1 MPAKP
6 RRFALAVALAA
17 MTALLA
23 ACSDNDSSSANNPP
37 KPDPVASSKPN
48 ILFIVLDDLGVDQMA
63 TYGYGG
69 VAPSR
74 MPNLTAIAR
83 AGVQFRNAWAM
94 PDCTP
99 TRATFFTGRY
109 PSQIN
114 VLNALVA
121 TDLAN
126 SAPSPYE
133 MTLPKLLKT
142 QGYTNALIGKM
153 HLTGSD
159 LNGGFN
165 LPYGYDSMW
174 KLGWDY
180 FDGFLDGA
188 PYNIDTRAGLTTKGA
203 DVDSGPY
210 KCGFIPTTRID
221 KTNGADSGACYV
233 ASGSCSP
240 MSIGADITTP
250 GRSCLERG
258 GILDPGQSCQ
268 STLPS
273 YIDFTAQN
281 GYYTGRWVK
290 STAEGDGRVIPA
302 SDPSSRG
309 YRSTLETDRALEW
322 AGRQPASQPWM
333 LTVGYSAIH
342 APLQV
347 PPVSLI
353 PEGTPGRNDNLVC
366 SPLADSDSTPVL
378 TQATDL
384 IDAHLITN
392 LMITAV
398 DKKIGD
404 LLVGLGL
411 AQYNADGT
419 LEYHPE
425 KTNTVVVIVGD
436 NGTYV
441 NSVKFTSPGK
451 FDPTRAK
458 ASPYQTGVW
467 VPLLIAGP
475 MVSSPGREV
484 PHMVGSVDLY
494 QLFADIA
501 GADLNKAIPAN
512 RPLDAQ
518 PMLAYLTDA
527 GQNSIRSTNFTEM
540 GTNLRA
546 VGSEDEQSACVIP
559 AANNVC
565 TTLFPQKGVCLA
577 QGGIWYGDNLSSDTS
592 DVPAAG
598 YNNCCQVQAYRLARG
613 ESTTF
618 LPTAT
623 KAVTDGTYK
632 LVRQTRNQCDPVMG
646 SASDPSAYRYSA
658 TGYDV
663 ADELYQ
669 IDTATPDPKLDKE
682 GSELTAITAPPL
694 DTSSLNNAQQQSYTA
709 LSAEMAQHDAVASY
723 NQDYDTISCP
733 GDGNHDLV
741 VDQKD
746 QANWQELSQLNGGQ
760 SSWYDFNHDGKTDAA
775 DQMIIQNNMGRTCS
789 GSSNT

>member
-1 MPAKP
+1 MPARHP
-6 RRFALAVALAA
+6 RPLLAATLAA
-17 MTALLA
+17 MAALLA
-23 ACSDNDSSSANNPP
+23 ACSDGGSSSDSGSPATPT
-37 KPDPVASSKPN
+37 ASARPN
-48 ILFIVLDDLGVDQMA
+48 ILFIVLDDLGVDQM
-63 TYGYGG
+63 TSYGYGG
-69 VAPSR
+69 AAPPR
-74 MPNLTAIAR
+74 TPTLTAIAQ

-109 PSQIN
+109 PSQNN

-142 QGYTNALIGKM
+142 RGYTSALIGKM

-188 PYNIDTRAGLTTKGA
+188 PYNVDTRAGLTTKGA

-210 KCGFIPTTRID
+210 KCGFIPTTGID
-221 KTNGADSGACYV
+221 AANGADAGACYF
-233 ASGSCSP
+233 ANGSCTP
-240 MSIGADITTP
+240 LAIGGDITTP
-250 GRSCLERG
+250 GRSCMERG

-268 STLPS
+268 ASVPG

-290 STAEGDGRVIPA
+290 STANGDGQVIPA

-309 YRSTLETDRALEW
+309 YRSILETDRALEW
-322 AGRQPASQPWM
+322 AGQQPAGQPWM

-342 APLQV
+342 TPLQV

-353 PEGTPGRNDNLVC
+353 SDGTPGRNDNLVC
-366 SPLADSDSTPVL
+366 SPLADAESTPVL
-378 TQATDL
+378 TAFTDL
-384 IDAHLITN
+384 VDAHLITN
-392 LMITAV
+392 LMVEAV
-398 DKKIGD
+398 DRKIGD

-411 AQYNADGT
+411 ARYNADGT
-419 LEYHPE
+419 LDYHPE
-425 KTNTVVVIVGD
+425 KTNTLVVVVGD

-441 NSVKFTSPGK
+441 NSVKFTSPGQ
-451 FDPTRAK
+451 FDPMRAK

-467 VPLLIAGP
+467 VPLLVAGP
-475 MVSSPGREV
+475 MVASPGREV

-494 QLFADIA
+494 RLFADVA
-501 GADLNKAIPAN
+501 GADVDQAAAS

-518 PMLAYLTDA
+518 PMLAYLTKA
-527 GQNSIRSTNFTEM
+527 GQAGIRSTNFTEM

-546 VGSEDEQSACVIP
+546 VGSADDQYACVIP

-577 QGGIWYGDNLSSDTS
+577 QGGIWYGDNLSSETS
-592 DVPAAG
+592 GVPATG
-598 YNNCCQVQAYRLARG
+598 YHNCCQVQAYRQALG
-613 ESTTF
+613 EDTTF
-618 LPTAT
+618 LPVAT

-632 LVRQTRNQCDPVMG
+632 LVRQTRNQCDPAMG
-646 SASDPSAYRYSA
+646 TAPDPAAYSYSA

-663 ADELYQ
+663 TDELYQ
-669 IDTATPDPKLDKE
+669 IDTATPDPRLDKD
-682 GSELTAITAPPL
+682 GTQLTAVTAPPL
-694 DTSSLNNAQQQSYTA
+694 DTTSLSTVQQQAYTD
-709 LSAEMAQHDAVASY
+709 LKTEMAQHDAVASY
-723 NQDYDTISCP
+723 NQDYDTVNCP

-741 VDQKD
+741 VDQED
-746 QANWQELSQLNGGQ
+746 LDNWQELSQLNGGQ

-775 DQMIIQNNMGRTCS
+775 DQAIIQGHMGNTCAAS
-789 GSSNT
+789 

>member
-1 MPAKP
+1 MPERHP
-6 RRFALAVALAA
+6 RPLLAA
-17 MTALLA
+17 AMVAMAALLA
-23 ACSDNDSSSANNPP
+23 SCSDRGSSSDGGPP
-37 KPDPVASSKPN
+37 TPSASAKPN
-48 ILFIVLDDLGVDQMA
+48 ILFIVLDDLGVDQM
-63 TYGYGG
+63 TSYGYGG
-69 VAPSR
+69 AAPPR
-74 MPNLTAIAR
+74 TPNLAAIAR

-109 PSQIN
+109 PSQDN

-142 QGYTNALIGKM
+142 QGYTSALIGKM

-159 LNGGFN
+159 LNGGYN

-221 KTNGADSGACYV
+221 AANGADAGACYF
-233 ASGSCSP
+233 ADGSCSQL
-240 MSIGADITTP
+240 SIGGDVTTP
-250 GRSCLERG
+250 GRSCMERG

-268 STLPS
+268 AAPPG
-273 YIDFTAQN
+273 YIDFEAQN
-281 GYYTGRWVK
+281 GYYTGRWVT
-290 STAEGDGRVIPA
+290 STANGNGYVTPA

-309 YRSTLETDRALEW
+309 YRSILETDRALDW
-322 AGRQPASQPWM
+322 AGQQSSDRPWM

-342 APLQV
+342 TPLQV

-353 PEGTPGRNDNLVC
+353 ADGTPGRNDNLVC
-366 SPLADSDSTPVL
+366 SPLADSESTPVL

-384 IDAHLITN
+384 VDSHLITN
-392 LMITAV
+392 LMVEAV
-398 DKKIGD
+398 DRKIGD
-404 LLVGLGL
+404 LLVGLRL
-411 AQYNADGT
+411 ARYNDDGT
-419 LEYHPE
+419 LDYHPE
-425 KTNTVVVIVGD
+425 QTNTVVVVMGD

-441 NSVKFTSPGK
+441 NSVKFTAPGE
-451 FDPTRAK
+451 FDPMRAK

-467 VPLLIAGP
+467 VPLLVAGP
-475 MVSSPGREV
+475 MVASPGREV

-494 QLFADIA
+494 RLFAELA
-501 GADLNKAIPAN
+501 GADVDAVIPAN
-512 RPLDAQ
+512 RPIDAQ
-518 PMLAYLTDA
+518 PMLAYLTNA
-527 GQNSIRSTNFTEM
+527 GQAGIRSTNFTEM

-546 VGSEDEQSACVIP
+546 TGSGDNEYPCVVP

-577 QGGIWYGDNLSSDTS
+577 QGGIWYGDNLSSETS
-592 DVPAAG
+592 GIPATG
-598 YNNCCQVQAYRLARG
+598 YHNCCQVQAYRSSLS

-632 LVRQTRNQCDPVMG
+632 LVRQTRNQCDPPMG
-646 SASDPSAYRYSA
+646 TAGDPSTYRYST
-658 TGYDV
+658 TGYDIT
-663 ADELYQ
+663 DEFYQ
-669 IDTATPDPKLDKE
+669 IDTATPDPRLDKE
-682 GSELTAITAPPL
+682 GSELTAIAAPPL
-694 DTSSLNNAQQQSYTA
+694 DTATLSSAQQQAYAKLES
-709 LSAEMAQHDAVASY
+709 EMEQHDAVAGY
-723 NQDYDTISCP
+723 NLDYDTANCP
-733 GDGNHDLV
+733 GDGNRDMV
-741 VDQKD
+741 VDEKD
-746 QANWQELSQLNGGQ
+746 LDNWQELSQLNGGQ

-775 DQMIIQNNMGRTCS
+775 DRLIIQNNMGMTCH
-789 GSSNT
+789 SS

>member
-1 MPAKP
+1 MPARLSRP
-6 RRFALAVALAA
+6 VLAA
-17 MTALLA
+17 ALVAMAALLA
-23 ACSDNDSSSANNPP
+23 ACSDHGSSSDSSAPTPAASA
-37 KPDPVASSKPN
+37 KPN
-48 ILFIVLDDLGVDQMA
+48 ILFIVLDDLGVDQM
-63 TYGYGG
+63 TSYGYGG
-69 VAPSR
+69 AAPAR
-74 MPNLTAIAR
+74 TPNLTAIAR

-99 TRATFFTGRY
+99 TRASFFTGRY
-109 PSQIN
+109 PSQNN

-142 QGYTNALIGKM
+142 QGYTSALIGKM

-221 KTNGADSGACYV
+221 PANGADAGACYL
-233 ASGSCSP
+233 ANGSCSQL
-240 MSIGADITTP
+240 SIGGEITTP
-250 GRSCLERG
+250 GRSCMERG

-268 STLPS
+268 ATPPA

-290 STAEGDGRVIPA
+290 STANGGGQVTPA

-309 YRSTLETDRALEW
+309 YRSILETERALEW
-322 AGRQPASQPWM
+322 AGQQPAGQPWM

-342 APLQV
+342 TPLQV

-353 PEGTPGRNDNLVC
+353 ADDTPGRNDNLVC
-366 SPLADSDSTPVL
+366 SPLADSESTPVL
-378 TQATDL
+378 TPVTGV
-384 IDAHLITN
+384 IDNHLITN
-392 LMITAV
+392 LMIEAV

-404 LLVGLGL
+404 LLVGLRL
-411 AQYNADGT
+411 AKYNADGT
-419 LEYHPE
+419 LDYRPE
-425 KTNTVVVIVGD
+425 QTDTVVVVVGD

-451 FDPTRAK
+451 FDPARAK

-467 VPLLIAGP
+467 VPLLVAGP
-475 MVSSPGREV
+475 MVASPGREV

-494 QLFADIA
+494 RLFADIA
-501 GADLNKAIPAN
+501 GADADTDIPAD

-518 PMLAYLTDA
+518 PMLAYLTDTGQA
-527 GQNSIRSTNFTEM
+527 GIRGTNFTEM

-546 VGSEDEQSACVIP
+546 VGSGDDQYACVVP

-565 TTLFPQKGVCLA
+565 TTLFPQKGICLA
-577 QGGIWYGDNLSSDTS
+577 QGGIWYGDNLSSETS
-592 DVPAAG
+592 GVPATG
-598 YNNCCQVQAYRLARG
+598 YHNCCQVQAYRLTRG
-613 ESTTF
+613 EATTF

-632 LVRQTRNQCDPVMG
+632 LVRQTRNQCDPPMG
-646 SASDPSAYRYSA
+646 TAPDPSAYSYSA
-658 TGYDV
+658 TGYDIT
-663 ADELYQ
+663 DELYE
-669 IDTATPDPKLDKE
+669 IDTATPDPKLDKD
-682 GSELTAITAPPL
+682 GSQLTAITAPPL
-694 DTSSLNNAQQQSYTA
+694 DTSTLSSAQQQAYAT
-709 LSAEMAQHDAVASY
+709 LKAEMEQHDAVASY
-723 NQDYDTISCP
+723 NLDYDTVNCP
-733 GDGNHDLV
+733 GDGNRDLV
-741 VDQKD
+741 VDQRD
-746 QANWQELSQLNGGQ
+746 LDNWQELSLLNGGQ
-760 SSWYDFNHDGKTDAA
+760 SSWYDFNHDGKTDA
-775 DQMIIQNNMGRTCS
+775 DDRTIIQNNMGRTCL
-789 GSSNT
+789 GS